1 MYVILALIL
10 RANETNDV
18 YNPNA
23 LVRLTDFYN
32 LTDIYNILQ
41 GTQYQDFWF
50 GPMVKGFTMTSAN
63 VELIEST
70 AWIQRAFVIGWHS
83 LVLWRQLRWHLLTHR
98 VDFPTLPDRTTCWRA
113 SQQTPQHRNVVA
125 GHRVM

>member
-41 GTQYQDFWF
+41 GTQYQDIWF
-50 GPMVKGFTMTSAN
+50 GPMVKGSNMMSAN
-63 VELIEST
+63 VELIES
-70 AWIQRAFVIGWHS
+70 RRGFS
-83 LVLWRQLRWHLLTHR
+83 VL
-98 VDFPTLPDRTTCWRA
+98 
-113 SQQTPQHRNVVA
+113 S
-125 GHRVM
+125 

>member
-1 MYVILALIL
+1 MYVILALIW

-41 GTQYQDFWF
+41 GTQYQDIWF
-50 GPMVKGFTMTSAN
+50 GPMVKGSNMMSAN
-63 VELIEST
+63 VELIES
-70 AWIQRAFVIGWHS
+70 RRGFS
-83 LVLWRQLRWHLLTHR
+83 VL
-98 VDFPTLPDRTTCWRA
+98 
-113 SQQTPQHRNVVA
+113 S
-125 GHRVM
+125 

>member
-41 GTQYQDFWF
+41 GTQYQD
-50 GPMVKGFTMTSAN
+50 
-63 VELIEST
+63 I
-70 AWIQRAFVIGWHS
+70 
-83 LVLWRQLRWHLLTHR
+83 
-98 VDFPTLPDRTTCWRA
+98 
-113 SQQTPQHRNVVA
+113 
-125 GHRVM
+125 

>member
-1 MYVILALIL
+1 MYVILALIW

-41 GTQYQDFWF
+41 GTQYQDILIW
-50 GPMVKGFTMTSAN
+50 AN
-63 VELIEST
+63 GEGAHYDVS
-70 AWIQRAFVIGWHS
+70 
-83 LVLWRQLRWHLLTHR
+83 
-98 VDFPTLPDRTTCWRA
+98 
-113 SQQTPQHRNVVA
+113 
-125 GHRVM
+125 

>member
-1 MYVILALIL
+1 MSNTILFSWNIWEFWYHMYVILALFL

-41 GTQYQDFWF
+41 GTQYQD
-50 GPMVKGFTMTSAN
+50 
-63 VELIEST
+63 I
-70 AWIQRAFVIGWHS
+70 
-83 LVLWRQLRWHLLTHR
+83 
-98 VDFPTLPDRTTCWRA
+98 
-113 SQQTPQHRNVVA
+113 
-125 GHRVM
+125 

>member
-10 RANETNDV
+10 RANETKDV

-41 GTQYQDFWF
+41 GTQYQD
-50 GPMVKGFTMTSAN
+50 
-63 VELIEST
+63 I
-70 AWIQRAFVIGWHS
+70 
-83 LVLWRQLRWHLLTHR
+83 
-98 VDFPTLPDRTTCWRA
+98 
-113 SQQTPQHRNVVA
+113 
-125 GHRVM
+125 